1 VAVSVTGEFGQAETL
16 ATVGGIGATP
26 DPSGILF
33 LIPVQPGVLSVTVTE
48 YVPALLTLIEL
59 VVSPVLQAYEKGAVP
74 PPEGVAVKT
83 TLLPEQMLGLDE
95 DRLTVNVH

>member
-1 VAVSVTGEFGQAETL
+1 
-16 ATVGGIGATP
+16 
-26 DPSGILF
+26 
-33 LIPVQPGVLSVTVTE
+33 VTVTE